1 MILSWL
7 LGDVMKNAFVN
18 SSLNYLIKHNACN
31 DKQVNI
37 FRYTLESLYSLV
49 TKTCVV
55 LILAFFL
62 KTFSITLTMLLLYSV
77 LRGFAFGIHATKNLY
92 CWIVTLLTYVIGS
105 LIIKYFTWPME
116 IIYICYVSG
125 FLALLLWA
133 PADTP
138 ARPLLNKRKRL
149 TNKIFSLGLTLIY
162 VLCSFYLNS
171 NNFYN
176 IVSFILILETICIC
190 PLTYKLFKTP
200 YNNYKT
206 YKG

>member
-149 TNKIFSLGLTLIY
+149 TNKIFSLCLALIY

-171 NNFYN
+171 NNFYT

-190 PLTYKLFKTP
+190 PLTYKLFKIP

>member
-55 LILAFFL
+55 LILAFFF

-116 IIYICYVSG
+116 IIYICYAIG

-190 PLTYKLFKTP
+190 PLTYKLFKIP

>member
-1 MILSWL
+1 
-7 LGDVMKNAFVN
+7 
-18 SSLNYLIKHNACN
+18 
-31 DKQVNI
+31 
-37 FRYTLESLYSLV
+37 
-49 TKTCVV
+49 
-55 LILAFFL
+55 
-62 KTFSITLTMLLLYSV
+62 
-77 LRGFAFGIHATKNLY
+77 
-92 CWIVTLLTYVIGS
+92 
-105 LIIKYFTWPME
+105 ME

>member
-138 ARPLLNKRKRL
+138 ARPLLNKRKSL

-190 PLTYKLFKTP
+190 PLTYKLFKIP

>member
-190 PLTYKLFKTP
+190 PLTYKLFKIP